1 MNYAASSQRAR
12 WQLTPERLS
21 DIRKDLRAK
30 SLESI
35 KKAATESCEYYKGK
49 LHAVKLDEAAK
60 LLKFYAT
67 KIQDARGHFRLPRK
81 VTGAA
86 IMYLQRLY
94 LEFSVLDRD
103 PVDLFI
109 SCIYLACKVEEHYM
123 SAEALAKGFGQAD
136 EQDVLGNE
144 STLLIA
150 LRFDLITYPPYRPL
164 EGFLQDLAD
173 AQPAGDAANG
183 VGGSH
188 APPVR
193 VSPEQLQQARQ
204 HAMEA
209 ADVLLLTDAPLLF
222 PPAQLALSA
231 LRSGLRKVGISF
243 TPYLEHV
250 AQRVSDPGS
259 LPHGQ
264 LPADYLKAQLEKIDS
279 HGVEGSAEIDKKEL
293 KRIDR
298 KLKQCR
304 NWAVDPKSEAFQA
317 SQALGQQ
324 QQAAQRANK
333 LADRKRRQEQRE
345 AEVLGWAGPGQPPSA
360 PAAVDPPS
368 KRPRTQA

>member
-1 MNYAASSQRAR
+1 
-12 WQLTPERLS
+12 
-21 DIRKDLRAK
+21 
-30 SLESI
+30 
-35 KKAATESCEYYKGK
+35 
-49 LHAVKLDEAAK
+49 
-60 LLKFYAT
+60 
-67 KIQDARGHFRLPRK
+67 
-81 VTGAA
+81 
-86 IMYLQRLY
+86 MYLQRLY

-109 SCIYLACKVEEHYM
+109 SCIYLACKVSPRTPAAQALKAAYPVGAHAHDAQCMSSARSLVEQPGATCSNMSSVCNRLPCMCLQVEEHYM

-164 EGFLQDLAD
+164 EGFLQVPAHELRPLTCMSLRLCQSSSAWYVRHQDDMRMGGTKHARDMSSAVTSHLGSSACLPHMASSSSPRPCMQDLAD

-231 LRSGLRKVGISF
+231 LRSGLRKVTYMRTGGLPLHYCS
-243 TPYLEHV
+243 PQPGGPNV
-250 AQRVSDPGS
+250 ALYHMCNFSYYHMHYR
-259 LPHGQ
+259 LWHG
-264 LPADYLKAQLEKIDS
+264 ALKSSEAAS
-279 HGVEGSAEIDKKEL
+279 GSACVI
-293 KRIDR
+293 
-298 KLKQCR
+298 
-304 NWAVDPKSEAFQA
+304 WS
-317 SQALGQQ
+317 
-324 QQAAQRANK
+324 
-333 LADRKRRQEQRE
+333 LADRCRL
-345 AEVLGWAGPGQPPSA
+345 AAGVTRA
-360 PAAVDPPS
+360 II
-368 KRPRTQA
+368 